1 SSSYR
6 DDVTLSINIEFD
18 PAEYQGPWGIIIH
31 DENGYQNFAPF
42 EGESPVVIDVPEGG
56 SYDIIAEFN
65 GINVSGTYLV
75 IRESVEVNGPTTTTL
90 DVTEATNKASTAFYD
105 ETGELLVS
113 GVPNSSGDASWVSK
127 DVTIAFYPF
136 EMFPM
141 GWGGFPASRNFYFN
155 EVSDRYGIIQ
165 TAIGEGYDDGNYF
178 TKFESIIGV
187 SEDISL
193 ENDPAD
199 WVQHVEKFQPSVLG
213 IALDTVGSGF
223 SATTIYDGK
232 MLMSLS
238 AANTLVHYDAEEGIK
253 AWLNTAIT
261 DDPTDFLYSPAIV
274 EHSAALNPS
283 FPWEDH
289 FVLSG
294 NPVVS

>member
-1 SSSYR
+1 MIIMACASGLNAQVFIENTDVPDDRSMTYTRHFYQNKFTEVAEDHGRKIYMADELLDRTHDNSSAYR

-90 DVTEATNKASTAFYD
+90 DVTEATNKVSTAFYD

-178 TKFESIIGV
+178 TKFETIIGV

-213 IALDTVGSGF
+213 IALD
-223 SATTIYDGK
+223 
-232 MLMSLS
+232 
-238 AANTLVHYDAEEGIK
+238 
-253 AWLNTAIT
+253 
-261 DDPTDFLYSPAIV
+261 
-274 EHSAALNPS
+274 
-283 FPWEDH
+283 
-289 FVLSG
+289 
-294 NPVVS
+294 